1 MSRDDLS
8 EEKITSLSQKECFDT
23 LISMIKG
30 MSREELTEF
39 ADVIKTYKALQ
50 NDKN

>member
-1 MSRDDLS
+1 MNKDDPL
-8 EEKITSLSQKECFDT
+8 EDKIPSLSQEECFDT
-23 LISMIKG
+23 LISMIKD